1 MLWKV
6 YNTFNSCKVANN
18 LEGHKHTSKWECR
31 RGERAFKLKSCVPK
45 MLFPAVSLMAAN
57 PFSAIRVGGQYQ
69 THHRIQLLVD
79 TYETGGLERGT
90 TALLLSFFG
99 VDLGCE

>member
-1 MLWKV
+1 
-6 YNTFNSCKVANN
+6 
-18 LEGHKHTSKWECR
+18 
-31 RGERAFKLKSCVPK
+31 
-45 MLFPAVSLMAAN
+45 MAAN